1 MYSYSQYPGLWI
13 LSISPKYIL
22 YRISAKLF
30 NKAITDDFMKAENT
44 ILPKRATFGS
54 AGYDFCSPYDVEL
67 IPGVWT
73 DIDTGVRLDNE
84 DCCVDYN
91 NEVIRR
97 WFMLI
102 VPRSGLSNR
111 YGFRIRN
118 TVGIIDMDY
127 RDNIKAKVTVDV
139 PYTLKK
145 GERFMQGIVLPFGCF
160 VHEIPPTNE
169 RVGGFGSTGKI

>member
-1 MYSYSQYPGLWI
+1 
-13 LSISPKYIL
+13 
-22 YRISAKLF
+22 
-30 NKAITDDFMKAENT
+30 MKADNT
-44 ILPKRATFGS
+44 IIPRRATFGS
-54 AGYDFCSPYDVEL
+54 AGYDFYSPYDVQL
-67 IPGVWT
+67 LPGVWT

-84 DCCVDYN
+84 DHCIDYN

-102 VPRSGLSNR
+102 VPRSGLSNK

-160 VHEIPPTNE
+160 VHEIPPTNQ
-169 RVGGFGSTGKI
+169 RMGGFGSTGKI